1 MQLKNTNR
9 RSYASKQ
16 EAAKYAGVSVR
27 TIDKLLAQGL
37 LKRYAVG
44 RAVRI
49 DLNEFDAYM
58 SGR

>member
-1 MQLKNTNR
+1 MKNTKR

-16 EAAKYAGVSVR
+16 QGAQYAGVSVR
-27 TIDKLLAQGL
+27 TIDKLLAQGQ

-49 DLNEFDAYM
+49 DLDELDSYM
-58 SGR
+58 AGR